1 MLAQLIFCISLHPLT
16 AKDCPAI
23 YSIEQAHTRAH
34 TRTLSFLSSTTPHL
48 PILKMPG
55 IHDRIREDLY
65 NKERA
70 LWTALT
76 SADPAPAVRKLCN
89 EDANLMFPKMG
100 IITLEDDEQFRDALK
115 PPFHR
120 FDGYQLD
127 EVRTI
132 IIDLMAG
139 VVTCK
144 IHAVR
149 GHKQYKATSST
160 TWSQASDGEWR
171 ISCHQETL
179 A

>member
-1 MLAQLIFCISLHPLT
+1 MLTDSESVEFVIYYRRSQRSPRLIV
-16 AKDCPAI
+16 
-23 YSIEQAHTRAH
+23 
-34 TRTLSFLSSTTPHL
+34 
-48 PILKMPG
+48 LKMPS

-76 SADPAPAVRKLCN
+76 SADPAPAIRKLCN

-100 IITLEDDEQFRDALK
+100 IITLEDDEKFRDALK

-144 IHAVR
+144 VFATR
-149 GHKQYKATSST
+149 GTKQYRATSST

>member
-1 MLAQLIFCISLHPLT
+1 
-16 AKDCPAI
+16 
-23 YSIEQAHTRAH
+23 
-34 TRTLSFLSSTTPHL
+34 
-48 PILKMPG
+48 MPG

-100 IITLEDDEQFRDALK
+100 IITLEDEEQFKDALK

-144 IHAVR
+144 VHAVR

>member
-1 MLAQLIFCISLHPLT
+1 
-16 AKDCPAI
+16 
-23 YSIEQAHTRAH
+23 
-34 TRTLSFLSSTTPHL
+34 
-48 PILKMPG
+48 MPG

-89 EDANLMFPKMG
+89 EDANLMFPKKG
-100 IITLEDDEQFRDALK
+100 IITLEDEEGFKDALK

-139 VVTCK
+139 VVTWDTNNTTPPHRRHGVK
-144 IHAVR
+144 HQTGSGASHATR
-149 GHKQYKATSST
+149 RLWHNGGYFGRTILLQSRMNLNS
-160 TWSQASDGEWR
+160 
-171 ISCHQETL
+171 
-179 A
+179 

>member
-1 MLAQLIFCISLHPLT
+1 
-16 AKDCPAI
+16 
-23 YSIEQAHTRAH
+23 
-34 TRTLSFLSSTTPHL
+34 
-48 PILKMPG
+48 MPS
-55 IHDRIREDLY
+55 IHDRIREDLL

-76 SADPAPAVRKLCN
+76 SADPAPAVQKLCN
-89 EDANLMFPKMG
+89 PEANLMFPQMP
-100 IITLEDDEQFRDALK
+100 ILTLEDEATFKDALK

-139 VVTCK
+139 VVTYK
-144 IHAVR
+144 LRAVR
-149 GHKQYKATSST
+149 GRSEYQATGST

-171 ISCHQETL
+171 IACHQETL
-179 A
+179 L